1 MKIYVITSG
10 EYSDYGIH
18 GATVDKA
25 TAEAWIEKRYK
36 QLKESGNRDEEKD
49 CPLYSVEY
57 EIEEYDSEHIGKWLN
72 GYDVYWIKFDMAGNI
87 KQLQKENQSNFCN
100 DERPHYFP
108 VNRWNKEECISVR
121 VYAKSQ
127 DEAVKIAAEKRARF
141 IHEQDLKAMMKG
153 E

>member
-18 GATVDKA
+18 GATTNRA
-25 TAEAWIEKRYK
+25 EAEAWIEKRYSYI
-36 QLKESGNRDEEKD
+36 KEAGHWDEDED
-49 CPLYSVEY
+49 RPLYGDEY
-57 EIEEYDSEHIGKWLN
+57 KIEEYDSEHIGKWLN
-72 GYDVYWIKFDMAGNI
+72 GYDVYWIEFDMAGNI
-87 KQLQKENQSNFCN
+87 KQVQRENRFCN
-100 DERPHYFP
+100 DDSPHYIP
-108 VNRWNKEECISVR
+108 ATRWNDEESITVS

-141 IHEQDLKAMMKG
+141 IHEQDLKAMMEG